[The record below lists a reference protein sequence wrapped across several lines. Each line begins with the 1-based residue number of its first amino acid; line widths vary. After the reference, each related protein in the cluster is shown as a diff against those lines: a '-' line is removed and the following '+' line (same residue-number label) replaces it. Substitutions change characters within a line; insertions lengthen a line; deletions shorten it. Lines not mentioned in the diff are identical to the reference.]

1 MWIILFW
8 RAVINGGTRIVRC
21 EVLTVVVV
29 KTAVFLDV
37 VPCSMVY
44 IYIYIST
51 ILNHITSQKVAA
63 FSTRLFV
70 ICACY

>member
-1 MWIILFW
+1 MWIILFC

-37 VPCSMVY
+37 VLCSMV
-44 IYIYIST
+44 YIST
-51 ILNHITSQKVAA
+51 ILNHITSQKMAA
-63 FSTRLFV
+63 FSTRLFI